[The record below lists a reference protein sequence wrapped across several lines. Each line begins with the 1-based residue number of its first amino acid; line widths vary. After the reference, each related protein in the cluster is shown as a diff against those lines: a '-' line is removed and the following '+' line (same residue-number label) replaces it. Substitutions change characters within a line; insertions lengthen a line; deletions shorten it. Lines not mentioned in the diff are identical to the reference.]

1 MAAIPKFALYLGAL
15 LLAGAAQAADTAQD
29 LKAMHGVEQ
38 TWMKAF
44 NAGDAESIANLY
56 DEDALLMPPN
66 QPAVNGKAAI
76 RAHFLKEVE
85 AAKKGGV
92 VVSGSSNPDGATN
105 GDLGWEAGTYLVK
118 DKAGHTIEAG
128 KYLSVFRKKGSK
140 WLFVRDIWNADG
152 APAPVARKD

>member
-15 LLAGAAQAADTAQD
+15 LLAGAVQAADTAQD

-38 TWMKAF
+38 TWMKAY

-66 QPAVNGKAAI
+66 QPAVSGKAAI

-105 GDLGWEAGTYLVK
+105 GDMGWEAGTYLVK
-118 DKAGHTIEAG
+118 DKAGHTLEAG

-140 WLFVRDIWNADG
+140 WLFVRDIWNADS
-152 APAPVARKD
+152 APAPAAKKD